1 MRLAMI
7 ADDLTGANDSG
18 VQLARFGL
26 HTSVLFHPDEEAL
39 GKNEAVVLDTDS
51 RSLPPDE
58 AYQKV
63 KEASQLIKEKKFD
76 VIFKKIDSTLRG
88 NLGTEIDAI
97 YDVFQPDLVVIA
109 PAYPKNGRQTMDGIH
124 YLNQQKVSETEIAK
138 DPKTPVRESYIPT
151 LLEGQTKH
159 RVGLITLEDLDIG
172 LDAVLTKLQDLKQ
185 QGISYVVFDA
195 KEEDDLRR
203 LAGFVLQSNYS
214 VCWVGSAGLA
224 NHLPDIY
231 GLQMKKQVVEIP
243 RDGKPVLLVVGSV
256 SGVSRKQLDLVLEQP
271 GIKGIA
277 VQSSAVVSSSE
288 DKRVEIG
295 KAYDQ
300 AVNDLNASARCLAI
314 YSSGTPE
321 DIRQAQQVGK
331 QHGFD
336 EREVSNLISQAL
348 GEVAAKLLEVFQ
360 IKGLVLTGG
369 DTAKQVCNQLGITG
383 FKLIDE
389 VEIGIPL
396 GKTVGKRE
404 LYAITKAGAFGTERS
419 LLHSIKKLQ
428 GEDIQ

>member
-26 HTSVLFHPDEEAL
+26 HTSVLFYSDEEAL

-51 RSLPPDE
+51 RSLPPE
-58 AYQKV
+58 TAYQKV
-63 KEASQLIKEKKFD
+63 EEASKLIKQKNFD
-76 VIFKKIDSTLRG
+76 VIFKKVDSTLRG
-88 NLGTEIDAI
+88 NLGAEIDAI
-97 YDVFQPDLVVIA
+97 YDVFQPELVVIA
-109 PAYPKNGRQTMDGIH
+109 PAYPKNGRQTIEGIH
-124 YLNQQKVSETEIAK
+124 YLNQRKVSETEIAK
-138 DPKTPVRESYIPT
+138 DPKTPVRESYIPK
-151 LLEGQTKH
+151 LLEGQTRH
-159 RVGLITLEDLDIG
+159 QVGLITLEDLDSG
-172 LDAVLTKLQDLKQ
+172 FDAVLTKLQNYKQ

-203 LAGFVLQSNYS
+203 MAGFVLQSKYS

-231 GLQMKKQVVEIP
+231 GLQMKKQEVEIP

-256 SGVSRKQLDLVLEQP
+256 SGVSRKQLDVVLEQ
-271 GIKGIA
+271 KGIEGIA
-277 VQSSAVVSSSE
+277 FQSSAIVSGTE
-288 DKRVEIG
+288 EKKVEIG

-300 AVNDLNASARCLAI
+300 AVNYLNSHARCLAL
-314 YSSGTPE
+314 YSLGTPE

-348 GEVAAKLLEVFQ
+348 GEVAAKLLDVFE